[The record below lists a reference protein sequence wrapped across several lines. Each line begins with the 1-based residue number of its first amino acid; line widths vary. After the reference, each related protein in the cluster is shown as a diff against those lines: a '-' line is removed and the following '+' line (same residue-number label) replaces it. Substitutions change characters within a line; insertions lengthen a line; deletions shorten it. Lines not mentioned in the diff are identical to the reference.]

1 LSGGRNF
8 KGAKEYKM
16 LDKERVSEVLD
27 DIRGALQAHGGDVK
41 LVEVTDD
48 GTVKVELQGACRG
61 CPMAQMTIQRG
72 VEARLKQEIPEV
84 KEVVPVAAPIGS
96 EE

>member
-1 LSGGRNF
+1 MVN
-8 KGAKEYKM
+8 KQ
-16 LDKERVSEVLD
+16 RVEEVLD
-27 DIRGALQAHGGDVK
+27 QVRISLQSHGGDVR

-61 CPMAQMTIQRG
+61 CPMAQMTISRG

-84 KEVVPVAAPIGS
+84 KEVVPVAAAEAGQ
-96 EE
+96 